1 MPTTT
6 TVRLTDE
13 LKTRIAK
20 AAKRAGTT
28 SHNLILEAIAE
39 KVALAE
45 QRNDF
50 RATAEARYA
59 GIVESGKTISWK
71 EMQRHLVDRAAGKK
85 SARPVAKKLAR

>member
-1 MPTTT
+1 MSTT
-6 TVRLTDE
+6 TVRLPDD
-13 LKTRIAK
+13 LKIRIAK

-28 SHNLILEAIAE
+28 SHNFILEAIAE
-39 KVALAE
+39 KAELAE

-50 RATAEARYA
+50 HATAEARYA